1 MVTDKM
7 VLDIDMFSA
16 RMTFGIFGYSNGSL
30 VVYKYFYGGG
40 GEIQVQL
47 GIGRPKEVF

>member
-7 VLDIDMFSA
+7 VLDIDVFSA

-30 VVYKYFYGGG
+30 VVYKYFYGGTSSVTG
-40 GEIQVQL
+40 YTGTSSVT
-47 GIGRPKEVF
+47 GYY